1 MGLQTALEVFI
12 ASLST
17 GIPSTTFHVEHA
29 QILCDFAMLERLS

>member
-29 QILCDFAMLERLS
+29 QILYAFAVNARLS